1 MDNDNNTNK
10 RTEFYSDLPREVVE
24 MLMNDNGSRPAIE
37 KPAAESSAAEKPAA
51 EKPVAQ
57 RPIMNAEKDLSKNI
71 DESSTRVNNTRQR
84 VKTPSFMGFE
94 DTAEVDLGDK
104 EENIRSAKEAVQKS
118 KAELGG
124 YVSEKKRAAASRKKD
139 YSDIE
144 EDPDRISK
152 SAELEDMFGDENR
165 GRRRGSGGAG
175 LIIALIIFI
184 LLTGYF
190 GYHYLLNKTD
200 LLKSQAV
207 VTESADLQA
216 KYDELKLENM
226 ALQEEIG
233 VLKGEIVLPEKP
245 AEEAPAEATTETA
258 PAEAPAEAAPADS
271 QTYTVEK
278 GDTFWKIA
286 QKFYGNGAEFQKI
299 LDANGLTENSR
310 INVGD
315 TLIIPN

>member
-1 MDNDNNTNK
+1 
-10 RTEFYSDLPREVVE
+10 
-24 MLMNDNGSRPAIE
+24 
-37 KPAAESSAAEKPAA
+37 
-51 EKPVAQ
+51 
-57 RPIMNAEKDLSKNI
+57 
-71 DESSTRVNNTRQR
+71 
-84 VKTPSFMGFE
+84 
-94 DTAEVDLGDK
+94 
-104 EENIRSAKEAVQKS
+104 
-118 KAELGG
+118 
-124 YVSEKKRAAASRKKD
+124 
-139 YSDIE
+139 
-144 EDPDRISK
+144 
-152 SAELEDMFGDENR
+152 MFGDENR

-258 PAEAPAEAAPADS
+258 PAEAPAEAAPTDS